1 MKKSLI
7 INVKTALLAL
17 LGFACSAGVYAFDV
31 PADTYYFDNT
41 VTGWDNVY
49 LRIGVDGGYVS
60 VYQMS
65 KVSGNANI
73 YSYTLAEKWEGATAY
88 QFAAYSGY
96 TNGIYDGN
104 WISAGKKSVYLR
116 EGDTGSKLY
125 IPTSK
130 DANGYYILDKTQLP
144 SSIGTSYM
152 VVNGT
157 WYDGSGTGHTNNFNG
172 YNFGNLP
179 AGSSITLGGEVSATG
194 GTTDSKVSATMNY
207 CISGYNTTTKSGTFK
222 TLNLPYKSG
231 ETAKKQ
237 NSTGVSV
244 TIPTDPGQ
252 YNFAV
257 YFKCGGVYDSNS
269 SNNYVA
275 TYTVPGFAAHGI
287 SFGAIATSTTESE
300 DISITDVWGNTHND
314 GKIEASLSGDTDFS
328 FSSSEASTSTNVT
341 ISSNAGTLPIYFTPA
356 TSGSK
361 TATLT
366 LTLTYGADEGQTV
379 VKTYSITGYGKSG
392 NPVCHIGEEPT
403 FGSGPTATLNGYLQY
418 TGCNTITKKGFV
430 YTEGTSTPADPTT
443 ASYTWP
449 ASDGAI
455 DAGGKWSVTTGSL
468 TKSRIYKYRAYVMV
482 GDTKYLSDE
491 IGTFTTTSEDCIYQL
506 SDTVY
511 FTIDQSLDADVP
523 CEFKYRSLETAIT
536 KIKSS
541 TFSTSNKLLYNV
553 VFQVVPNSSN
563 YVGTVMLDNKTGGY
577 TDGKGNIKLPN
588 ILFEDINNCASPDK
602 VLIVRSSDANIKP
615 SIQHPTVRNSRNII
629 FDNVRIV
636 GSPTQ
641 STEGTA
647 QYDNAMD
654 IDDSNYSWHKVVSGN
669 FPGKGEAT
677 EKAQRAGIVIKH
689 CYIKS
694 SGFTCV
700 HISGYNGI
708 TFEDNDIEA
717 ELPTSEQQNSNTVLW
732 GASVKMIQCKNFIF
746 LRNNFRG
753 SHATSFWMQGVR
765 GALLMNNV
773 VWNSNNSY
781 NASYANNN
789 ATIRLVTQFKDENTS
804 DRPNETYYNKNLNIG
819 VYYNTFYIA
828 ENGAVSTGTRYMDF
842 FRVGSYH
849 HNELKRNLDLNTKSS
864 IAFKYNNCYSYDEDV
879 VIGANNS
886 GNDLW
891 CLTDAEETSW
901 CSAGSVTF
909 NNFWSMYD
917 ELQENTKSVFGVPSD
932 CANSNSYFINV
943 KELVCTTGA
952 EDPGSLVMKGG
963 DLNLGT
969 ALTSSTDKSGLGAED
984 IFNDRLHPSNG
995 NDAVRKVNG
1004 KWTLGAYQQSEG
1016 DAPVTTIV
1024 WWGGTTGAETD
1035 WDNRN
1040 NWRKL
1045 DGTRVTCID
1054 NIAEDV
1060 KVIIPAP
1067 TASAYKIPDDG
1078 IKYYPVIPNKF
1089 TGARTKV
1096 TSESV
1101 NAGQGIVQKPSKFA
1115 NNIELEYGAALKN
1128 VQSLRDEESVRYD
1141 QATNN
1146 LVVPRN
1152 QWVPVGTVIKPFDKK
1167 TGEPRLVISE
1177 DYYLY
1182 GMPHVYM
1189 HEAKISD
1196 TQEDGKPIVDWDTPF
1211 ADLDKEVDYD
1221 KVFTIRIP
1229 NQYGYYKFTAE
1240 DYEAYY
1246 NVTIE
1251 DPGTAKEF
1259 PLTGRF
1265 LNDELIPEYKISGN
1279 ALLCNTLPAN
1289 VDVAVAAD
1297 VNHGSFRIWD
1307 YSLKR
1312 FGSEVEEGTIKPQ
1325 SGFLFFPN
1333 GSNDG
1338 YFRITNNML
1347 LNTSTKRGATIQNP
1361 YYSIMALNANGDGG
1375 SAAAIW
1381 LDELKNDVYTS
1392 GADAVRVEYSST
1404 PTQPEVYVER
1414 YGKELDKL
1422 TLPDFSSAIP
1432 LTLQLKRKMTV
1443 QFSTY
1448 GVRDIETAVL
1458 EDRETGLK
1466 YDLLAGEKC
1475 EIALAK
1481 GSYQGRFYLNLGAEE
1496 EIPTI
1501 VDDVAVNVNEIDI
1514 YATNRTVVITSS
1526 ENIDLKEAY
1535 ITDMSGRTTMVVLK
1549 NSHYN
1554 IINIGGMH
1562 GVYIVKAV
1570 GDNMSRTEKVVIK

>member
-17 LGFACSAGVYAFDV
+17 LGLACSAGAYAFDV

-73 YSYTLAEKWEGATAY
+73 YSYTLKDKWEGATAY

-157 WYDGSGTGHTNNFNG
+157 WYDGSGAGHTNKFNG

-207 CISGYNTTTKSGTFK
+207 CISGYNTSTKTGSFK
-222 TLNLPYKSG
+222 TINLPYDNS
-231 ETAKKQ
+231 THSKKK

-257 YFKCGGVYDSNS
+257 YFKCGGVYDSNN

-287 SFGAIATSTTESE
+287 SFGAIATSTTES
-300 DISITDVWGNTHND
+300 DNISITDVWGNTHND
-314 GKIEASLSGDTDFS
+314 GKIAASLSGDTDFS

-366 LTLTYGADEGQTV
+366 LTLTYGAGEGQTV
-379 VKTYSITGYGKSG
+379 VKTYSLTGFGKSG

-430 YTEGTSTPADPTT
+430 YTVGTSTPVDPTT
-443 ASYTWP
+443 SSPTWS
-449 ASDGAI
+449 ASDGAV

-468 TKSRIYKYRAYVMV
+468 TKSSIYKYRAYVMV

-491 IGTFTTTSEDCIYQL
+491 IGTFNTTSDDCIYQFG
-506 SDTVY
+506 DTVY
-511 FTIDQSLDADVP
+511 FTIDKSLDADIP
-523 CEFKYRSLETAIT
+523 CELKYRSLETAIT

-553 VFQVVPNSSN
+553 VFQVVPNSTN

-577 TDGKGNIKLPN
+577 TEGKGNIKLPN

-636 GSPTQ
+636 GSPTP

-654 IDDSNYSWHKVVSGN
+654 IDDANYSWHKVVSGH

-694 SGFTCV
+694 KGFTCV

-717 ELPTSEQQNSNTVLW
+717 DLPDTEQQNSNTVLW

-753 SHATSFWMQGVR
+753 SHATSFWMQGVC

-789 ATIRLVTQFKDENTS
+789 ATIRLVTQYKNENTG
-804 DRPNETYYNKNLNIG
+804 DRPDETYYNKNLNIG
-819 VYYNTFYIA
+819 IYYNTFYIA

-864 IAFKYNNCYSYDEDV
+864 IAYKYNNCYSYDEDV

-891 CLTDAEETSW
+891 CLTPAEKTAW
-901 CSAGSVTF
+901 CTAGSITF

-917 ELQENTKSVFGVPSD
+917 EIQENTESVFGVPAN
-932 CANSNSYFINV
+932 CASSNSYFINV

-969 ALTSSTDKSGLGAED
+969 ALTSTTDKSELGAED

-1060 KVIIPAP
+1060 RVIIPAP
-1067 TASAYKIPDDG
+1067 TASAYKIPDEG

-1089 TGARTKV
+1089 AGDRTKV

-1115 NNIELEYGAALKN
+1115 NNIEIEYGGALKN
-1128 VQSLRDEESVRYD
+1128 VSSLKDDGGRRYTEATNYFTAGRDEWI
-1141 QATNN
+1141 
-1146 LVVPRN
+1146 L
-1152 QWVPVGTVIKPFDKK
+1152 VGTVIKPFDNESKSSV
-1167 TGEPRLVISE
+1167 RLVQSG
-1177 DYYLY
+1177 DYFLDHT
-1182 GMPHVYM
+1182 PHVYM
-1189 HEAKISD
+1189 RQAEMAAGPSFN
-1196 TQEDGKPIVDWDTPF
+1196 WDIPF
-1211 ADLDKEVDYD
+1211 AQLDESVEYN
-1221 KVFTIRIP
+1221 KVFAIRVP
-1229 NQYGYYKFTAE
+1229 NQYGPYKFPASWVGMSGDETKSKTFSF
-1240 DYEAYY
+1240 
-1246 NVTIE
+1246 N
-1251 DPGTAKEF
+1251 GW
-1259 PLTGRF
+1259 F
-1265 LNDELIPEYKISGN
+1265 LNDDMVSEYSTGGRNIM
-1279 ALLCNTLPAN
+1279 LCNTLPAN
-1289 VDVAVAAD
+1289 IMAYEAGQANNGSVYYYDYDVAKNIVLAVD
-1297 VNHGSFRIWD
+1297 GD
-1307 YSLKR
+1307 GK
-1312 FGSEVEEGTIKPQ
+1312 EIKPQ
-1325 SGFLFFPN
+1325 NGFVFVPGL
-1333 GSNDG
+1333 GHDG
-1338 YFRITNNML
+1338 WFRITKDL
-1347 LNTSTKRGATIQNP
+1347 LSDNSTAYKSATVKNP
-1361 YYSIMALNANGDGG
+1361 YFSIATLNSNGDGG
-1375 SAAAIW
+1375 SVASVR
-1381 LDELKNDVYTS
+1381 LDELKADEYVYGTDLLNIVNTS
-1392 GADAVRVEYSST
+1392 AT
-1404 PTQPEVYVER
+1404 TQPEVSLPR
-1414 YGKELDKL
+1414 YGMEFDNL
-1422 TLPDFSSAIP
+1422 TIPSFDEAIP
-1432 LTLQLKRKMTV
+1432 LNLMVPANMTV
-1443 QFSTY
+1443 EFKAYSKY
-1448 GVRDIETAVL
+1448 DIEQALLV
-1458 EDRETGLK
+1458 DRVTGK
-1466 YDLLAGEKC
+1466 EYDLLSDEVC
-1475 EIALAK
+1475 SIALTQ
-1481 GSYQGRFYLNLGAEE
+1481 GSYIGRFYLNLGEAEDVPTAVDE
-1496 EIPTI
+1496 DVQVESGAIEIYSVGNEVTI
-1501 VDDVAVNVNEIDI
+1501 
-1514 YATNRTVVITSS
+1514 SS
-1526 ENIDLKEAY
+1526 NSKVELLEVY
-1535 ITDMSGRTTMVVLK
+1535 ITDMSGRTTMIKLNNPHH
-1549 NSHYN
+1549 NSLTLD
-1554 IINIGGMH
+1554 GMQ
-1562 GVYIVKAV
+1562 GVYIIKAV
-1570 GDNMSRTEKVVIK
+1570 GDTMSKTEKVIVK